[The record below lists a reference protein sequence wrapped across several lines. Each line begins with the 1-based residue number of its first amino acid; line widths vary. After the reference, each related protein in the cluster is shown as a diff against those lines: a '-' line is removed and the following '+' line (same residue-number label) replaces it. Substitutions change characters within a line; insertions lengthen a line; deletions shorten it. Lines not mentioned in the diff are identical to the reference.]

1 MNQLDKQYINLCTN
15 VLNTGLRKSDRT
27 GTGTISLFGAT
38 IRVNLQD
45 GFPLLTTKSVHFKSV
60 VTELLW
66 FLKGDTNTQ
75 YLKEQGNKIWQAW
88 ETPDGE
94 IGPMY
99 GKQWRKWSG
108 YNTRGEFKEID
119 QIKELV
125 DIIIRDPDS
134 RRMLVSAWN
143 VADLPNRGVT
153 PQGNAEHGYM
163 ALAPC
168 HHSFQCYV
176 SDGKLSMLVN
186 QRSADLLLGVPFNI
200 ASYAILTHM
209 LAQVTNLQV
218 GELIW
223 NGGDIH
229 IYSNHINQV
238 EEQIER
244 FNRGEVYPLPQLGL
258 SADIKH
264 IDMFELRDISLDNY
278 QHAGK
283 IAAPVAI

>member
-1 MNQLDKQYINLCTN
+1 MNDLDHQYISLCKR
-15 VLNTGLRKSDRT
+15 VLHEGSSKSDRT
-27 GTGTISLFGAT
+27 GTGTSSVFGAT

-45 GFPLLTTKSVHFKSV
+45 GFPILTTKSVHFKSV

-66 FLKGDTNTQ
+66 FLRGDTNTQ
-75 YLKEQGNKIWQAW
+75 YLKDNNNRIWKAW
-88 ETPDGE
+88 ETPQGE

-125 DIIIRDPDS
+125 DLLVRDPDS
-134 RRMLVSAWN
+134 RRMVVSAWN

-176 SDGKLSMLVN
+176 SNGKLSMIVN

-200 ASYAILTHM
+200 ASYALLTHM
-209 LAQVTNLQV
+209 LAQVTELEV

-223 NGGDIH
+223 NGGDVH
-229 IYSNHINQV
+229 IYSNHVNQV

-244 FNRGEVYPLPQLGL
+244 FNNNEIYTLPKLVLNPEIKNIDSFQLN
-258 SADIKH
+258 DI
-264 IDMFELRDISLDNY
+264 ELDGYIN
-278 QHAGK
+278 AGK
-283 IAAPVAI
+283 ITAPVAV